1 MSSTIHERAASADR
15 PISETFLDFAAPLF
29 RVMPNDASDKEI
41 DTVLK
46 IAFTVWN
53 SVVFDDVNGDDHR
66 ATEIRQLISRSP
78 GSGVL
83 VNTLIARKRVLF
95 VADRRLIGEYIVTFE
110 QSRPTLWAEARVPQS
125 RP

>member
-1 MSSTIHERAASADR
+1 LACPPKSARGFDNWSSTNNGEALELI
-15 PISETFLDFAAPLF
+15 AP
-29 RVMPNDASDKEI
+29 K
-41 DTVLK
+41 
-46 IAFTVWN
+46 
-53 SVVFDDVNGDDHR
+53 SVVFDDVNGDDHW

-95 VADRRLIGEYIVTFE
+95 GEDRRLIGEYKVTFE
-110 QSRPTLWAEARVPQS
+110 QGRFTLRAARAPQS